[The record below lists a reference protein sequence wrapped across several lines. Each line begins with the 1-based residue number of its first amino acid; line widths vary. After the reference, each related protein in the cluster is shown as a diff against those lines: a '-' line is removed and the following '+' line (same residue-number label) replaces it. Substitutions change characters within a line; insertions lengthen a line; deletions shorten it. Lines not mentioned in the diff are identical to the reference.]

1 MSDPTA
7 DPTVD
12 PPAAPLDALVLR
24 TTPACA
30 TPYEIE
36 DLRSCRRWAFATRR
50 ALWTF
55 LRRAL
60 VPASP
65 DSRTGDLR

>member
-7 DPTVD
+7 DPPVV
-12 PPAAPLDALVLR
+12 PLDALVLR
-24 TTPACA
+24 TTPASA

-36 DLRSCRRWAFATRR
+36 DLKSCRRWAFATRGT
-50 ALWTF
+50 LWTF

-60 VPASP
+60 LSASH
-65 DSRTGDLR
+65 DSRPGDQT